1 MPLAPWPAR
10 AFVVAFTVAIA
21 VCGAFSIEAWPLT
34 GWRLFSHERHRIA
47 TGWMAT
53 SVDANGTQTPIAFG
67 RFPAADRHFL
77 SIMRTYGTL
86 AADEQEAICLTWAR
100 LVRRQGASTA
110 GGLRLYATTR
120 DMRLHVG
127 RGEPVAP
134 TASLRWT
141 CAGGHGARRARAGAA
156 GAASTAATATA
167 ATGHRAAS
175 ASRGARR

>member
-21 VCGAFSIEAWPLT
+21 VCGALSIEAWPLT

-47 TGWMAT
+47 TDWMAT
-53 SVDANGTQTPIAFG
+53 SVDSHGSQTPVSFG

-77 SIMRTYGTL
+77 SIMRTFGAL
-86 AADEQEAICLTWAR
+86 AADEQEAICQAWTR

-127 RGEPVAP
+127 RREPVAP

-141 CAGGHGARRARAGAA
+141 CAGGHGARRAAASAA
-156 GAASTAATATA
+156 GAR
-167 ATGHRAAS
+167 GAAS
-175 ASRGARR
+175 ASRGGVR